1 LLDAAAIPMTSFG
14 LDDVSGLQ
22 VGRDAS
28 TFVWRGH
35 TVSLALPGRFNVAN
49 AVAAATTADALGID
63 RPAIAAGL
71 ARVRTV
77 PGHFEWVDA
86 GQPFAVA
93 VDYAHTPEA
102 LEHALRAA
110 RELAGDGRVIVV
122 FGCGGDRDAGKR
134 GPMGAAAASLAD
146 VAVLT
151 SDNPRHEDPDAIIAE
166 VVAGISNRSGLTIEP
181 DRARAIA
188 LALEV
193 AEPGDL
199 VLIAGKGHE
208 TGQQIGD
215 DVLPFDDRDVARR
228 ELEHAG
234 R

>member
-1 LLDAAAIPMTSFG
+1 
-14 LDDVSGLQ
+14 V
-22 VGRDAS
+22 
-28 TFVWRGH
+28 
-35 TVSLALPGRFNVAN
+35 
-49 AVAAATTADALGID
+49 
-63 RPAIAAGL
+63 AAGL
-71 ARVRTV
+71 ATVPSV

-102 LEHALRAA
+102 LEQALVAA
-110 RELAGDGRVIVV
+110 RELSTGRRVIVV
-122 FGCGGDRDAGKR
+122 FGCGGDRDPGKR
-134 GPMGAAAASLAD
+134 APMGAAAAALAD
-146 VAVLT
+146 LAVLT

-166 VVAGISNRSGLTIEP
+166 VVTGIADRSRVVIEP
-181 DRARAIA
+181 DRTRAIT

-215 DVLPFDDRDVARR
+215 TVLPFDDRDVALRQ
-228 ELEHAG
+228 LKAATG
-234 R
+234 